1 MDDRAF
7 DTQMRFLFEAMEHQR
22 FPEALALARALKVEV
37 LAEAAPDP
45 IQLGWAR
52 FYELKS
58 LHGGKDWQ
66 GGYDLVTST
75 ETAPFAMTLKNGAWS
90 YSVGA
95 ECAMHLG
102 LPDEVVR
109 LAGLCLDTR
118 ERQGDTSAC
127 FMAAD
132 TACHLLATIHRE
144 DLNDVF
150 ALDML
155 KRARELGSADGLVQ
169 GYRHLLANIGKSARP
184 ELIKVA
190 TAQPRE
196 LHGLFGKV
204 RSASDLF
211 DTLAALE
218 NTAWWREAIG
228 EEARKH
234 LDLDKTLWL
243 AAETG
248 DQALVASTLHEG
260 ADANARQ
267 SGKSGMPTPLL
278 AAAFL
283 GHERIIDLLLEHGVD
298 LEMTNAQDRTA
309 LIQAADEGYAA
320 IVHRLLTKGA
330 CPDHRDFCGQ
340 TALHVSV
347 WEGYADVVAGLLAAG
362 ADPNVKDISG
372 YTPLCHAVGKASLD
386 IVATLL
392 DHGADLH
399 SVTNDGH
406 TPLMLAA
413 MEGNPAITG
422 LLLARGADPSMA
434 DRQSMTALDWAIQEK
449 HEAVVRLLAEDSVRA
464 R

>member
-7 DTQMRFLFEAMEHQR
+7 DNQMRFLFEAMEHQR
-22 FPEALALARALKVEV
+22 FPEALALARAMKREV
-37 LAEAAPDP
+37 LAESSPDP

-58 LHGGKDWQ
+58 LHAGEDWQ

-75 ETAPFAMTLKNGAWS
+75 EPAPFAMTLKNGAWS

-109 LAGLCLDTR
+109 LAGLCLDAR

-132 TACHLLATIHRE
+132 TACHLLAAIHRE

-155 KRARELGSADGLVQ
+155 RRAREYGSADGLVQ
-169 GYRHLLANIGKSARP
+169 GYRHLLATIGKSARTD
-184 ELIKVA
+184 LIQVA
-190 TAQPRE
+190 TDRPRE

-204 RSASDLF
+204 RSASELF
-211 DTLAALE
+211 DTIAALE
-218 NTAWWREAIG
+218 NTAWWRESIG
-228 EEARKH
+228 EDGRKR
-234 LDLDKTLWL
+234 LVLEKTLWL

-248 DQALVASTLHEG
+248 DHALVSSTLREG

-267 SGKSGMPTPLL
+267 AGKSGIPTPLM

-283 GHERIIDLLLEHGVD
+283 GHGCVVDLLLGHGVD
-298 LEMTNAQDRTA
+298 LEIPNAQDRTA
-309 LIQAADEGYAA
+309 LIQAADEGYTD
-320 IVHRLLTKGA
+320 IVRSLLAKGA
-330 CPDHRDFCGQ
+330 RPNHRDFCGQ
-340 TALHVSV
+340 TALHVSAG
-347 WEGYADVVAGLLAAG
+347 EGHADTVAVLLTAG
-362 ADPNVKDISG
+362 ADPNVTDISG
-372 YTPLCHAVGKASLD
+372 YTPLCHAAGKACLD
-386 IVATLL
+386 IVVVLL

-399 SVTNDGH
+399 AITNDGH

-413 MEGNPAITG
+413 MEGQTEIAR
-422 LLLARGADPSMA
+422 LLLARGADPGTT
-434 DRQSMTALDWAIQEK
+434 DQQGMTALAWATREK
-449 HEAVVRLLAEDSVRA
+449 HEETTRVLRG
-464 R
+464 